1 MSARRIK
8 TTTRADISSRV
19 SRKVNISKSES
30 DHLVESIINTIG
42 ERLASGENVK
52 LSGFGNF
59 VIQHQKPRIGRNP
72 KTGKEVM
79 INPRRA
85 VVFKPSPKINAR
97 VDAAHKA
104 GVSEKETGQKNYIP
118 QRAWRAYA

>member
-19 SRKVNISKSES
+19 SRKVKISKSES

-59 VIQHQKPRIGRNP
+59 VIQHQKPRIGRN
-72 KTGKEVM
+72 
-79 INPRRA
+79 
-85 VVFKPSPKINAR
+85 KIYNR

-104 GVSEKETGQKNYIP
+104 RVSEKETRQKNYTP